1 MHTCGWERRVKDGAG
16 SGHVCF
22 AMACS
27 FAPTDFSSLFA
38 PARKGILWGTPG
50 AYGSG
55 LFGVDDPAGVGRFCS
70 PWEILQAPLP
80 SLHASERFG
89 CGITCQCGF
98 DVPRRKSGLPTC
110 PFWPDAACMIQAVS
124 GTRWVETDLQP
135 ESRRLGP
142 RGQCGP
148 LGSPRLRGP
157 SGPAMRAESMG
168 RQVFMLPLNQLAT

>member
-1 MHTCGWERRVKDGAG
+1 MGRGRAMFVSRWLVRSRQQIFRRCSLQRGRAFCGAPRGNTAL
-16 SGHVCF
+16 S
-22 AMACS
+22 CS
-27 FAPTDFSSLFA
+27 ASMTQ
-38 PARKGILWGTPG
+38 
-50 AYGSG
+50 
-55 LFGVDDPAGVGRFCS
+55 VGRFCS
-70 PWEILQAPLP
+70 AWESLPAPLP
-80 SLHASERFG
+80 SLHPSEGFG

-124 GTRWVETDLQP
+124 GTRWVETALQP